1 MAASSATVTDK
12 LKIVHV
18 FRAPLGGLFRHVV
31 DLAAEQRARG
41 DDVGMFFDGDGL
53 CPRVREALARIPG
66 GLTLGVATTP
76 IRRNPGLSDVAAM
89 ARFVAFLGRVKPDVV
104 HGHGSKGGAY
114 ARLSALAPFS
124 GRPIRAY
131 TPHGGSFNYRPGGSL
146 HRAYMSA
153 EKLMAPL
160 TDVFLFE
167 SAYIAGRFDALV
179 GARNGVRRVVANGL
193 HPAEFAPVEPAAD
206 AADLLYVGELR
217 AAKGIDTLLDA
228 IALIGCRSGAVP
240 HIVMVGSGPD
250 KAALSAHARELDV
263 DAFVSFRGQMPA
275 REAFKL
281 ARILVV
287 PSRAESMPYI
297 VLEAAAARVPMVAT
311 HVGGIPEIFGPFRD
325 RLGPADDATNLALR
339 LMAALAAPAEK
350 LRADAAELSRHV
362 AENFSIET
370 MVDAVMSGYREA
382 LARRR
387 PTAAAAASA
396 TAPSPYP

>member
-1 MAASSATVTDK
+1 MAANSATVNDK

-31 DLAAEQRARG
+31 DLAAAQRAREH
-41 DDVGMFFDGDGL
+41 DVGMFFDGDGL

-76 IRRNPGLSDVAAM
+76 IHRNPAFSDVAAM
-89 ARFVAFLGRVKPDVV
+89 ARFVAFLERVKPDIV
-104 HGHGSKGGAY
+104 HGHGSKGGVY
-114 ARLSALAPFS
+114 ARLSALAPLS

-131 TPHGGSFNYRPGGSL
+131 TPHGGSFNYRPGTPL
-146 HRAYMSA
+146 HRAYMFA

-179 GARNGVRRVVANGL
+179 GARAGVRRVVANGL
-193 HPAEFAPVEPAAD
+193 SPAEFAPAQPNAD

-228 IALIGCRSGAVP
+228 LALIGCRSGAVP
-240 HIVMVGSGPD
+240 HTVLIGSGPD
-250 KAALSAHARELDV
+250 KAALSEHARELDV
-263 DAFVSFRGQMPA
+263 DAFVSFHGQTPT

-281 ARILVV
+281 GRILVV

-297 VLEAAAARVPMVAT
+297 VLEAAAAGVPMVAT
-311 HVGGIPEIFGPFRD
+311 GVGGIPEIFGPFRD

-339 LMAALAAPAEK
+339 LMAAIEAPAEK
-350 LRADAAELSRHV
+350 LRAEAAELSRHV
-362 AENFSIET
+362 ADNFSIET
-370 MVDAVMSGYREA
+370 MVNAVMSGYREA

-387 PTAAAAASA
+387 PTPAAAPGA
-396 TAPSPYP
+396 TAPSPHP

>member
-1 MAASSATVTDK
+1 MAVNSATINDK

-41 DDVGMFFDGDGL
+41 HDVGMFFDGAGL

-76 IRRNPGLSDVAAM
+76 IRRDPTLTDFAAL
-89 ARFVAFLGRVKPDVV
+89 ARFIAYLARVKPDVV

-114 ARLSALAPFS
+114 ARLSALAPLG

-131 TPHGGSFNYRPGGSL
+131 TPHGGSFNYRPGTPL
-146 HRAYMSA
+146 HRGYMLA

-179 GARNGVRRVVANGL
+179 GARDGVRRVVANGL
-193 HPAEFAPVEPAAD
+193 KPDEFAPAEPSAD

-228 IALIGCRSGAVP
+228 LALIGCRSGAVP
-240 HIVMVGSGPD
+240 RVVLVGSGPD
-250 KAALSAHARELDV
+250 KAALSEHARALDV
-263 DAFVSFRGQMPA
+263 DAFVSFRGQTPA

-281 ARILVV
+281 GRILVV

-297 VLEAAAARVPMVAT
+297 VLEAAAARIPMVAT
-311 HVGGIPEIFGPFRD
+311 GVGGIPEIFGPFRD
-325 RLGPADDATNLALR
+325 RLGPADDATSLALR
-339 LMAALAAPAEK
+339 LTAALAAPAER
-350 LRADAAELSRHV
+350 LRAEAAELSRHV
-362 AENFSIET
+362 AGNFSIET
-370 MVDAVMSGYREA
+370 MVDAVLSGYREA

-387 PTAAAAASA
+387 PTPVAAPRA